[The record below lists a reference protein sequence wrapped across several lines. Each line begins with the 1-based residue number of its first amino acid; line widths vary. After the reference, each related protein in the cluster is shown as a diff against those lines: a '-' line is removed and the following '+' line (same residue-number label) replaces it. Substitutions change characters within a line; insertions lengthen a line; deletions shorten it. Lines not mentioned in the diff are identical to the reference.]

1 MSKRKIAY
9 ELIILYDRYSL
20 KPKEII
26 AKGYK
31 KSTAYN
37 YSRITKQAQANA
49 KAVFN
54 KPVEEVKKA

>member
-20 KPKEII
+20 KPKDVI

-37 YSRITKQAQANA
+37 YSRITKKAQIDA
-49 KAVFN
+49 KAFFS
-54 KPVEEVKKA
+54 KPVEEVKK